1 MCPTTKKTKNTASE
15 DTDGVATNTVTA
27 EAVVEDPRYDWRRE
41 AIEGGSL
48 RHVDLHKGVNGWAS
62 PPGDFFH
69 LRGPNYFSRRQ
80 KCPSGD
86 WLLRPAGVDWLRSVN
101 RLDNVLGRPDNR
113 IATALRGAHSL
124 GCSRKAFLVAVNLQ
138 IPGRECHSAVFYYA
152 SEDPIPPGSL
162 LYRFIHGD
170 DAFRNA
176 RFKIVN
182 RIVKGPWIVKR
193 AVGNHAAC
201 LLGKALSC
209 NYHRGENYLEIDVD
223 IGSSSIANAIL
234 HIALGCV
241 TAVTIDMGFLVEA
254 QEEEELPERLIGA
267 VRVAQ
272 MEMCSARYVETRHK
286 AAEVGK
292 GGFWAPAKVNDL
304 HHQPDRSLEA
314 KSSRS
319 SEGEDG

>member
-1 MCPTTKKTKNTASE
+1 MCPTTKNPNDTAYE
-15 DTDGVATNTVTA
+15 DASGFAPTRVISL
-27 EAVVEDPRYDWRRE
+27 AVVEDPSYDWRRE

-62 PPGDFFH
+62 PPGDFFR
-69 LRGPNYFSRRQ
+69 LRGPDYFSSRQ
-80 KCPSGD
+80 KYPSGE
-86 WLLRPAGVDWLRSVN
+86 WLLRPAGVDWLRSAN
-101 RLDNVLGRPDNR
+101 RLDNVVGRRDNR
-113 IATALRGAHSL
+113 IATALRRAHSL
-124 GCSRKAFLVAVNLQ
+124 GRARKAFVVAVNLQ

-152 SEDPIPPGSL
+152 AEDPIPAGSL

-182 RIVKGPWIVKR
+182 RIVKGPWLVR
-193 AVGNHAAC
+193 TSVGNHAAC
-201 LLGKALSC
+201 LLGKALGC

-223 IGSSSIANAIL
+223 IGSSAIATAIL

-241 TAVTIDMGFLVEA
+241 TEVTIDMGFLVEA

-272 MEMCSARYVETRHK
+272 MEMSSARYVETRD
-286 AAEVGK
+286 VGK
-292 GGFWAPAKVNDL
+292 EGRLGIL
-304 HHQPDRSLEA
+304 H
-314 KSSRS
+314 
-319 SEGEDG
+319 